1 MEGGQLATPEDSWRV
16 LSDYADVVSRST
28 SVGALVE
35 RTLKTGLMVLKASSA
50 SASQFE
56 VERGRVKIL
65 HNIGDLADWEIP
77 WPTDAYYMLSEYAQL
92 MTMIGG
98 PSLSW
103 RGSLDDPETAG
114 PDREL
119 LSRVGKQH
127 AASFRVSVANN
138 SWGDLYFTR
147 GSADPPFCD
156 DDLPV
161 GEVLAGLMSAG
172 LSRLELLAD
181 LANLAYTD
189 PLTGLGNRRAA
200 DEWLE
205 RRLSLEEEFV
215 PLAAVLCDINGLKGI
230 NDSFGHTAGDDLL
243 RLVAGHLTT
252 AVEGYED
259 VLVTR
264 LGGDEFLL
272 LMSGVERSDITAVE
286 KRLAAL
292 DLPHRTGLAVG
303 AASTPQRPHSNES
316 TKTAARSLFRL
327 ADAAQY
333 RHKQNRKIA
342 QETLLSAPQFAQLP
356 AEAARLVDD
365 GLHALDEVPEQT
377 MLFRLQAVCD
387 TVAKA
392 YDVASWWISRT
403 TGVGKVIDVLS
414 CVVRP
419 DARGDLSGIELTSG
433 TEFDLSDF
441 PATRQAL
448 QGGSYYASLTEG
460 EESERAFLARM
471 GYVASLAAGDTALD
485 GSQWLVELYSDTQTS
500 SWLFAAEP
508 SLRALVHIAVK
519 GAHI

>member
-1 MEGGQLATPEDSWRV
+1 M

-35 RTLKTGLMVLKASSA
+35 RTLHTGLMVLNASSA

-56 VERGRVKIL
+56 VERGRVKIM
-65 HNIGDLADWEIP
+65 HNMGDLAEWETP
-77 WPTDAYYMLSEYAQL
+77 WPADTYYMLSEYAQL

-98 PSLSW
+98 PSRSW
-103 RGSLDDPETAG
+103 KGSVDDPETAG

-127 AASFRVSVANN
+127 AASFRVSVADNT
-138 SWGDLYFTR
+138 WGDLYFTR
-147 GSADPPFCD
+147 GNTDPPFSD

-189 PLTGLGNRRAA
+189 QLTGLGNRRAA

-205 RRLSLEEEFV
+205 RRLSLADDFV
-215 PLAAVLCDINGLKGI
+215 AITAVLCDINGLKGV

-243 RLVAGHLTT
+243 RLVADHLTT
-252 AVEGYED
+252 SVEGLED

-272 LMSGVERSDITAVE
+272 LMSGVERPDITSVE
-286 KRLAAL
+286 KRLADL
-292 DLPHRTGLAVG
+292 ELPHRTGLAVG
-303 AASTPQRPHSNES
+303 AASTQQPPHSNES

-333 RHKQNRKIA
+333 RHKQTREVA
-342 QETLLSAPQFAQLP
+342 QETLLIAPMLAQLP

-365 GLHALDEVPEQT
+365 GLRALQELPEQS

-387 TVAKA
+387 AVAKT
-392 YDVASWWISRT
+392 YDVASWWISCT
-403 TGVGKVIDVLS
+403 TGVGKVVDVLS

-433 TEFDLSDF
+433 TEFDVSDF

-460 EESERAFLARM
+460 DESERAFLARM

-485 GSQWLVELYSDTQTS
+485 GDQWLVELYGDTQTS
-500 SWLFAAEP
+500 SSLFAAEP

-519 GAHI
+519 GSPS